1 MINLPNYER
10 WSNYA
15 NLDSKLRDEMNHMN
29 EKDLYESFYT
39 NMEFG
44 TAGIRGILGPGTNK
58 MNIYTVRKAS
68 EAFARYILENIKNP
82 LERGIVVAHDNRM
95 MSREFCLESAKVF
108 AAHGIKTYIF
118 DSLRPTPELSY
129 AVRELKAAGGVVITA
144 SHNPKEY
151 NGYKVYDEEGCQLVP
166 HLIDKLLVHY
176 NAIEDELAIEVDEKT
191 TEGITSSDKAVEKK
205 LIESKLKN

>member
-1 MINLPNYER
+1 MNNLPNYKR

-15 NLDSKLRDEMNHMN
+15 NLDLKLRDEMNHMN

-44 TAGIRGILGPGTNK
+44 TAGIWGILGPGTNK

-68 EAFARYILENIKNP
+68 EAFARYILENINNP

-129 AVRELKAAGGVVITA
+129 AVREL
-144 SHNPKEY
+144 
-151 NGYKVYDEEGCQLVP
+151 
-166 HLIDKLLVHY
+166 
-176 NAIEDELAIEVDEKT
+176 
-191 TEGITSSDKAVEKK
+191 
-205 LIESKLKN
+205 